1 MDAVAQCRDLLGIR
15 FDLCPSGGWLVG
27 VEARLAEQ
35 PFIVDEEG
43 AVCTEGQTI
52 ELALVGDQA
61 HVRLVEFVKGG
72 QTLGKRGDIRQLVGG
87 GEVGAKDQVRGNEI
101 RNVARGNSRAELA
114 DKLASRD
121 NVRFELRRMARVV
134 GLGDGLNQGGITVS
148 RPERDAARVTAARGA
163 PGAAAG
169 REESDKREKCD
180 EVEHHRKCSTVDQHL
195 CILLH
200 MLCTAISGL

>member
-15 FDLCPSGGWLVG
+15 LDLCPGGGWLVG

-35 PFIVDEEG
+35 PFIVHEEG

-52 ELALVGDQA
+52 ELALIGGQS
-61 HVRLVEFVKGG
+61 HMRLVEFVKVW
-72 QTLGKRGDIRQLVGG
+72 QTMGKRGDIRQLVGG
-87 GEVGAKDQVRGNEI
+87 REIGTKDQVRGNEI

-121 NVRFELRRMARVV
+121 NVRFDLRRMARVV
-134 GLGDGLNQGGITVS
+134 GLCYGLNQGGITVS
-148 RPERDAARVTAARGA
+148 RPERDAARVAAARA
-163 PGAAAG
+163 SPGAAAG

-180 EVEHHRKCSTVDQHL
+180 EVEHHPRCSTVDQHL
-195 CILLH
+195 SILLH
-200 MLCTAISGL
+200 MICTAILGL